1 MSKKLNRKSKRKEDK
16 LDINKILEDESYKIG
31 IFRRHEKGFGFVNTG
46 DEENEIFI
54 SPQLT
59 NNALDG
65 DKVLIK
71 IFEDTIPQDGEK
83 QKQEGKIVK
92 IIEHAN
98 DTLVGTYVKSRNF
111 GFVIPDE
118 KKLSEDIYIPKK
130 KSAGARN
137 NQKVVVKIDKY
148 SNGQSKAEGTIIE
161 ILGHIDEAGVDMLS
175 LIKEYK
181 LPNEFP
187 EPVIKEALSI
197 SQKIDEKNIEK
208 RVDLRNEEIFTID
221 GEDAKDLDDAINVK
235 KNEDGT
241 YTLGVHIADVSYY
254 VKSGSKLDKE
264 AIARGTSI
272 YMMDRVIPM
281 LPKELSN
288 GICSLNENQDRFT
301 DRKSVV

>member
-1 MSKKLNRKSKRKEDK
+1 MSKKKFKTFNKKSKRKEEK
-16 LDINKILEDESYKIG
+16 IDINKILEDETYKIG
-31 IFRRHEKGFGFVNTG
+31 TFRRHEKGFGFVNIG
-46 DEENEIFI
+46 DEENEIYI
-54 SPQLT
+54 SPQL
-59 NNALDG
+59 NNSALDG

-71 IFEDTIPQDGEK
+71 IFEETTKIDGE
-83 QKQEGKIVK
+83 KQEGKIIK
-92 IIEHAN
+92 IVEHVN
-98 DTLVGTYVKSRNF
+98 DTLVGTYIKSRNF

-118 KKLSEDIYIPKK
+118 KKISEDIYIPKK

-148 SNGQSKAEGTIIE
+148 SNGQNKAEGTIIE

-208 RVDLRNEEIFTID
+208 RIDLRNEEIFTID
-221 GEDAKDLDDAINVK
+221 GEDAKDLDDAVNVK

-264 AIARGTSI
+264 AITRGTSI

-281 LPKELSN
+281 LPKEL
-288 GICSLNENQDRFT
+288 
-301 DRKSVV
+301 